1 MMNIIIA
8 KIIIIVISIIVMFT
22 IAIIK
27 TTTIITAA
35 PDPILALNR
44 RELHSA
50 EKLFVN
56 FAHYNWFCVFLLL
69 YLDI

>member
-8 KIIIIVISIIVMFT
+8 KIIIIVISIIVIFT

-44 RELHSA
+44 REETDRQYRTKNIEEGS
-50 EKLFVN
+50 
-56 FAHYNWFCVFLLL
+56 
-69 YLDI
+69 